1 MEYAAPVM
9 EAGAQGHGPGG
20 GEASAKGSS
29 SRGCEATSSTSHHCP
44 SSTNICCTGHGVC
57 CTGYGDICTSICC
70 TGSRAICTNICS
82 TNHLWHFNV
91 GRSDNWRLWSTNHWN
106 QLRNRPLS

>member
-1 MEYAAPVM
+1 M
-9 EAGAQGHGPGG
+9 GGHGPGG

-57 CTGYGDICTSICC
+57 CTGHGDICTRICC
-70 TGSRAICTNICS
+70 TGSRAICTNMQ
-82 TNHLWHFNV
+82 H
-91 GRSDNWRLWSTNHWN
+91 
-106 QLRNRPLS
+106 RPLSQHQQALALQCWPLRQLEAMEHQPLEPATEPSSERVLIV